1 MNIDRESVIRMARQA
16 GASLDKHNGGFI
28 DQSVLLRFAALVA
41 SRVAAAAVEQE
52 RKEFAVHAIDTA
64 RKAIEEEREA
74 CAKVADELEK
84 QRCEAWHQVLT
95 KGGEIPSATLSAC
108 AAAIRARGEMK

>member
-52 RKEFAVHAIDTA
+52 RKEFAVHAIDIA

-74 CAKVADELEK
+74 CAKE
-84 QRCEAWHQVLT
+84 CEHTAVRMGSEWMAHH
-95 KGGEIPSATLSAC
+95 C
-108 AAAIRARGEMK
+108 AAAIRARGETK